1 MSNLNNKTYS
11 YIKNNK
17 LSKYYIILT
26 IINDFILIL
35 LSSYLMIKISNGE
48 NNIIPIFLIV
58 QGFSPII
65 NNFILQPLIK
75 KISCNIR
82 KKYEEDCYLRY
93 NSISFEDKITRQHHD
108 FDQKLLSSMYAL
120 ILNFSWGLPNLINLV
135 SSFCSV
141 FLTFIQKGLILQFCL
156 AVLLFWF
163 SYKIF
168 VKPKQNIFTL
178 EDKLFRKIS
187 HKISEK
193 IYLDGISFQYK
204 ELTPEYMIN
213 LKKII
218 SSNYEVNEFNWLKIM
233 GLTNFNAELISIIIC
248 YFTMNNTSDFI
259 LISMNM
265 TQLSRSI
272 QKLTSFTTQYNKY
285 NNDWETMEEFWKNTT
300 EKEEPF
306 KLYLST
312 IPNNK
317 FEITDVLIKLGNYNL
332 RLDPNFT
339 DFNICKK
346 SKILLEGPSG
356 HGKSSFIKSLF
367 GLFDNCLI
375 KLNHGEGKNYYHLVA
390 DYFQEIKEKMPS
402 SKVSIRDYFKGEK
415 DNDKITQYLLS
426 AWSADELDRISTSI
440 RNSNN
445 NDINII
451 DIEINNI
458 HVYDLSMNER
468 LSGGQKSRLILWT
481 RGYIVE
487 TLQKEIIVLDEPCPD
502 VDFDN
507 YIDNITR
514 FYNKY
519 NYCTI
524 IMIAHLCQCK
534 RKAINADKLFNLELW
549 IENGIIS
556 KRK

>member
-1 MSNLNNKTYS
+1 MSNLINNTYS

-17 LSKYYIILT
+17 NSKYFIILT

-48 NNIIPIFLIV
+48 KNIIPIFLIL
-58 QGFSPII
+58 QGISPII
-65 NNFILQPLIK
+65 NNFIIQPLIK
-75 KISCNIR
+75 KISIDIR
-82 KKYEEDCYLRY
+82 KKYEEESYLRY
-93 NSISFEDKITRQHHD
+93 YSISFEDKITRQHQN
-108 FDQKLLSSMYAL
+108 FDQKLMSSMFAL
-120 ILNFSWGLPNLINLV
+120 TLNFSWGLPNLINLI
-135 SSFCSV
+135 SSFSSV
-141 FLTFIQKGLILQFCL
+141 FLTFLQKGLILQFGL
-156 AVLLFWF
+156 AVLLFCI
-163 SYKIF
+163 SYKTF
-168 VKPKQNIFTL
+168 VESKQNNFTL
-178 EDKLFRKIS
+178 ADKLFRKIR

-204 ELTPEYMIN
+204 ELTPDYMIK
-213 LKKII
+213 LKNII
-218 SSNYEVNEFNWLKIM
+218 SSNEEVNELNWQKIM
-233 GLTNFNAELISIIIC
+233 AVTNFNAEIISIIIC

-285 NNDWETMEEFWKNTT
+285 YNDWETMEEFWKNTT
-300 EKEEPF
+300 VKEEPS

-375 KLNHGEGKNYYHLVA
+375 KLDHGEGKNYHHLIA

-415 DNDKITQYLLS
+415 NNDIITQYLLY
-426 AWSADELDRISTSI
+426 AWSSDELDRISTSI
-440 RNSNN
+440 LNSNN
-445 NDINII
+445 DDININ
-451 DIEINNI
+451 INIKNI
-458 HVYDLSMNER
+458 HIYDLSINER

-519 NYCTI
+519 KHCTI
-524 IMIAHLCQCK
+524 IMIAHLCECR
-534 RKAINADKLFNLELW
+534 RKAINADKLFNLEIW

>member
-1 MSNLNNKTYS
+1 MSNLINSTYS

-17 LSKYYIILT
+17 NSKYFIILT

-35 LSSYLMIKISNGE
+35 LSSYLMIRISNGE
-48 NNIIPIFLIV
+48 KNIIPIFLIL
-58 QGFSPII
+58 QGISPII
-65 NNFILQPLIK
+65 NNFIIQPLIK
-75 KISCNIR
+75 KISIDIR
-82 KKYEEDCYLRY
+82 KKYEEESYLRY
-93 NSISFEDKITRQHHD
+93 YSISFEDKITRQHQN
-108 FDQKLLSSMYAL
+108 FDQKLMSSMFAL
-120 ILNFSWGLPNLINLV
+120 TLNFSWGLPNLINLI
-135 SSFCSV
+135 SSFSSV
-141 FLTFIQKGLILQFCL
+141 FLTFLQKGLILQFGL
-156 AVLLFWF
+156 AVSLFCI
-163 SYKIF
+163 SYKTFIES
-168 VKPKQNIFTL
+168 KQNNFTSA
-178 EDKLFRKIS
+178 DKLFRKIR

-204 ELTPEYMIN
+204 ELTPDYMIK
-213 LKKII
+213 LKNII
-218 SSNYEVNEFNWLKIM
+218 SSNEEVNELNWQKIM
-233 GLTNFNAELISIIIC
+233 AFTNFNAEVISIIIC

-285 NNDWETMEEFWKNTT
+285 YNDWETMEEFWKNTT
-300 EKEEPF
+300 IKEEPS

-317 FEITDVLIKLGNYNL
+317 FEIRDVLIKLGNYNL
-332 RLDPNFT
+332 RLDPNFI

-375 KLNHGEGKNYYHLVA
+375 KLNHGEGKNYHHLIA

-415 DNDKITQYLLS
+415 NNDIIKQYLLY
-426 AWSADELDRISTSI
+426 AWSSDELDRISTSI
-440 RNSNN
+440 LNSNN
-445 NDINII
+445 DDINTKDTHI
-451 DIEINNI
+451 
-458 HVYDLSMNER
+458 YDLSINER

-519 NYCTI
+519 NQCTI
-524 IMIAHLCQCK
+524 IMIAHLCECR
-534 RKAINADKLFNLELW
+534 RKAINADKLFNLEIW

>member
-1 MSNLNNKTYS
+1 MSNLINNTYS

-17 LSKYYIILT
+17 NSKYFIILT
-26 IINDFILIL
+26 IINDFIIIL
-35 LSSYLMIKISNGE
+35 LSSYIMIKISNGE
-48 NNIIPIFLIV
+48 KNIIPIFLIL
-58 QGFSPII
+58 QGISPII
-65 NNFILQPLIK
+65 NNFIIQPLIK
-75 KISCNIR
+75 KISIDIR
-82 KKYEEDCYLRY
+82 KKYEEESYLRY
-93 NSISFEDKITRQHHD
+93 YSISFEDKITRQHQN
-108 FDQKLLSSMYAL
+108 FDQKLMSSMFAL
-120 ILNFSWGLPNLINLV
+120 TLNFSWGLPNLINLI
-135 SSFCSV
+135 SSFSSV
-141 FLTFIQKGLILQFCL
+141 FLTFLQKGLILQFGL
-156 AVLLFWF
+156 AVLLFCI
-163 SYKIF
+163 SYKTF
-168 VKPKQNIFTL
+168 VESKQNNFTL
-178 EDKLFRKIS
+178 ADKLFRKIR

-204 ELTPEYMIN
+204 ELTPHYMIK
-213 LKKII
+213 LKNII
-218 SSNYEVNEFNWLKIM
+218 SSNEEVNELNWQKIM
-233 GLTNFNAELISIIIC
+233 AVTNFNAEVISIIIC

-285 NNDWETMEEFWKNTT
+285 YNDWETMEEFWKNTT
-300 EKEEPF
+300 VKEEPS

-375 KLNHGEGKNYYHLVA
+375 KLNHGEGKNYHHLIA

-415 DNDKITQYLLS
+415 NNDIITQYLLY
-426 AWSADELDRISTSI
+426 AWSSDELDRISTSI
-440 RNSNN
+440 LNSNN
-445 NDINII
+445 DDININ
-451 DIEINNI
+451 INI
-458 HVYDLSMNER
+458 KDTHIYDLSINER

-519 NYCTI
+519 KHCTI
-524 IMIAHLCQCK
+524 IMIAHLCECR
-534 RKAINADKLFNLELW
+534 RKAINADKLFNLEIW

>member
-1 MSNLNNKTYS
+1 
-11 YIKNNK
+11 
-17 LSKYYIILT
+17 
-26 IINDFILIL
+26 
-35 LSSYLMIKISNGE
+35 MIKISNGE
-48 NNIIPIFLIV
+48 KNIIPIFLIM
-58 QGFSPII
+58 QIISPII

-75 KISCNIR
+75 KISIDIR
-82 KKYEEDCYLRY
+82 KKYEEESYLRY
-93 NSISFEDKITRQHHD
+93 YSISFEDKITRQHQN
-108 FDQKLLSSMYAL
+108 FDHKLTSSMFAL
-120 ILNFSWGLPNLINLV
+120 TSNFSWGLPNLINLV
-135 SSFCSV
+135 SSFSSV
-141 FLTFIQKGLILQFCL
+141 LLTFIQKGLILQFCL
-156 AVLLFWF
+156 AVILFCV
-163 SYKIF
+163 SYKTFIES
-168 VKPKQNIFTL
+168 KQNNFTIA
-178 EDKLFRKIS
+178 DKLFRKIR

-204 ELTPEYMIN
+204 ELTPDYMIK
-213 LKKII
+213 LKNII
-218 SSNYEVNEFNWLKIM
+218 SSNEEVNELNWQKIM
-233 GLTNFNAELISIIIC
+233 GITNFNAEVISIIIC

-285 NNDWETMEEFWKNTT
+285 FNDWETMEEFWKNTT
-300 EKEEPF
+300 VKEEPS

-317 FEITDVLIKLGNYNL
+317 FEIKDVLIKLGNYNL

-375 KLNHGEGKNYYHLVA
+375 KLDHGEGKNYHHLIA

-415 DNDKITQYLLS
+415 NNDKITQYLLY
-426 AWSADELDRISTSI
+426 AWSSDELERISTSI
-440 RNSNN
+440 LNSNN
-445 NDINII
+445 DDINVKDTHI
-451 DIEINNI
+451 
-458 HVYDLSMNER
+458 YDLSINER

-502 VDFDN
+502 VDYDN

-519 NYCTI
+519 NHCTI
-524 IMIAHLCQCK
+524 IMIAHLCECR
-534 RKAINADKLFNLELW
+534 RKAINADKLFNLEIW

>member
-1 MSNLNNKTYS
+1 MSNLIKKTYS

-17 LSKYYIILT
+17 LSKYFIILT

-35 LSSYLMIKISNGE
+35 FSSYLMIKISNGE
-48 NNIIPIFLIV
+48 KNIIPIYLIV
-58 QGFSPII
+58 QGFNPII

-82 KKYEEDCYLRY
+82 EKYEEDSYLRY
-93 NSISFEDKITRQHHD
+93 YAISFEDKITRQHQD

-120 ILNFSWGLPNLINLV
+120 IYNFSWGLPNLINLV
-135 SSFCSV
+135 SSFSSV
-141 FLTFIQKGLILQFCL
+141 FLTFLQKGLILQFCL

-163 SYKIF
+163 SYKKF
-168 VKPKQNIFTL
+168 VQPKQNIFTL
-178 EDKLFRKIS
+178 EDKKFRKIR

-218 SSNYEVNEFNWLKIM
+218 SSNDEVNELNWLKIM
-233 GLTNFNAELISIIIC
+233 GFTNFNAELISIIIC

-285 NNDWETMEEFWKNTT
+285 NNDWETMEEFWKNTK
-300 EKEEPF
+300 EKEEPY
-306 KLYLST
+306 KLYLSK

-332 RLDPNFT
+332 KLDPNFK
-339 DFNICKK
+339 DFNICKN

-375 KLNHGEGKNYYHLVA
+375 KLNIGEGKNYHHLVA

-415 DNDKITQYLLS
+415 DNDKITQYLLY
-426 AWSADELDRISTSI
+426 AWSSDELDRITTSI
-440 RNSNN
+440 GNSNN
-445 NDINII
+445 N
-451 DIEINNI
+451 ENNI
-458 HVYDLSMNER
+458 KNTHIYDLSINER

-524 IMIAHLCQCK
+524 IMIAHLCECK